1 MARTKLNRHCH
12 AALTLP
18 GAPWWQNSTEAYSGL
33 DKPAAVNCGSKIP
46 QLPFLPHHDAARRFH
61 FFSFPEVAKITTMP
75 GKDKKVAEKAAEP
88 KAADSK
94 APAAKAPAVEA
105 AVKPAAGS
113 SKPKK
118 R

>member
-1 MARTKLNRHCH
+1 
-12 AALTLP
+12 
-18 GAPWWQNSTEAYSGL
+18 
-33 DKPAAVNCGSKIP
+33 
-46 QLPFLPHHDAARRFH
+46 
-61 FFSFPEVAKITTMP
+61 MP

-113 SKPKK
+113 SKPKTMFGVHGSPAISVDLTAGK
-118 R
+118 CVRNDGIFSGKYGLVPWFGHTISKTFINTQGF